1 MNSIF
6 SKYIDEFENF
16 VQNQSSSDN
25 TKYFSFCS
33 IIENINFDV
42 IIQKIEKLKNPF
54 FYWSQKNQNI
64 AFIGIDSLI
73 RISVDGT
80 ERTIQT
86 EKNIQQFS
94 DKFIDNWDKFNLDSV
109 PMFLGGLKFS
119 PNEINELWSDYRDSD
134 WFVPKILFYKK
145 EDRYFLVLN
154 LEKENYQQQFISSL
168 NFVQHIL
175 FNEDNLEL
183 SKFIIKSSYTGS
195 EEERLLWIDK
205 VKAALKKIEEG
216 EFQKIVLSRS
226 VKLSFSEN
234 GSITQL
240 LKSLSSTYPRCY
252 VFAFRQNNSTF
263 FGASPERLAKISN
276 GTIEADALA
285 GSIRRGETP
294 DEDLILEKEL
304 LASKKNLNEQKA
316 VVHFI
321 ANSFSEFATD
331 IEYNPDPIIRKL
343 PNIQHLWTPI
353 KAKLSKNRSVFA
365 VLKSIHPTP
374 AICGVP
380 WSNALISIRAM
391 EKHARGLYAGI
402 IGWFNFNNEGEFAV
416 SIRSALIKDNELY
429 AFAGC
434 GIVDGSDP
442 IAEYEEI
449 NLKLKPILNLFEH
462 EEIHQS

>member
-1 MNSIF
+1 LNSIF

-205 VKAALKKIEEG
+205 VNAALKKIEEG

>member
-205 VKAALKKIEEG
+205 VNAALKKIEEG

>member
-6 SKYIDEFENF
+6 SKHTADLENF
-16 VQNQSSSDN
+16 VQNQSSSGN
-25 TKYFSFCS
+25 INYFSFCS
-33 IIENINFDV
+33 TIENVNFDV
-42 IIQKIEKLKNPF
+42 IIQKIEKLNNPF
-54 FYWSQKNQNI
+54 FFWSQKKQNI
-64 AFIGIDSLI
+64 AFIGIDWLI
-73 RISVDGT
+73 RISEDGT
-80 ERTIQT
+80 ERTIKT
-86 EKNIQQFS
+86 EKKIQQLS
-94 DKFIDNWDKFNLDSV
+94 DKFINNWDNFNLDSV

-119 PNEINELWSDYRDSD
+119 PNENNVLWNDYRDSD

-145 EDRYFLVLN
+145 EDRTFLVFN
-154 LEKENYQQQFISSL
+154 LAKENYKEQFERSL
-168 NFVQHIL
+168 NFVENIL
-175 FNEDNLEL
+175 LNEDYLE
-183 SKFIIKSSYTGS
+183 SSRFVIKSSYTGS

-205 VKAALKKIEEG
+205 VNAALRKIEEG

-226 VKLSFSEN
+226 VNLSFSEN

-240 LKSLSSTYPRCY
+240 LKSLSTNYPRCY

-276 GTIEADALA
+276 GIIEADALA
-285 GSIRRGETP
+285 GSIKRGKTP
-294 DEDLILEKEL
+294 VEDLALENEL
-304 LASKKNLNEQKA
+304 LTSKKNLNEQKA

-331 IEYNPDPIIRKL
+331 IEYNPNPIIRKL

-391 EKHARGLYAGI
+391 EQHARGLYAGI

-416 SIRSALIKDNELY
+416 SIRSALLKKNELY